1 MFTNKNCF
9 CFQMDVLQET
19 VRYIEELE
27 RRLLERVRVTGLPAR
42 LQKLHPVAGDD
53 IRPRPIGGAGSLE
66 NPGGPSG
73 GGLEIQDLRS
83 LLHHSLQP
91 ALEQKLKKQKIED
104 DATIRRLIAEG
115 GLSSP
120 QQ

>member
-83 LLHHSLQP
+83 LL
-91 ALEQKLKKQKIED
+91 KKQKNED